1 MKTTATLL
9 AALLAA
15 SFAALP
21 ATAQIS
27 ARAPIVINHADLD
40 LSTAE
45 GRGRLDLR
53 ILHASRTACGTPSP
67 ADPRGAAKADQ
78 CVTETR
84 AAAAV
89 QRDAAIALAMR
100 STAPVLASGQ

>member
-21 ATAQIS
+21 ATAQVS

-45 GRGRLDLR
+45 GRARLDLR

-67 ADPRGAAKADQ
+67 ADLRGPARVEA
-78 CVTETR
+78 CVAEVR
-84 AAAAV
+84 AAAAM
-89 QRDAAIALAMR
+89 QRDAAVALAMR
-100 STAPVLASGQ
+100 ANALVLASGQ